1 MTEGAREDSPG
12 IKVLPPLVVL
22 ACFGLGGL
30 VDRLRPWP
38 IAHSWTTLAWL
49 RWAGLALIAAGVA
62 LDLWSLGLFTRQR
75 TSALPF
81 RPASAFVARGPYRF
95 TRNPMYL
102 GMTLMLAG
110 VGLALGRTWI
120 VLAAALAAAI
130 LDRYAIRREER
141 YLERR
146 FGETYFVY
154 RRRVRRWL

>member
-1 MTEGAREDSPG
+1 MTEDAREDSPG
-12 IKVLPPLVVL
+12 IRVLPPLVVL

-30 VDRLRPWP
+30 ADRVRPWP
-38 IAHSWTTLAWL
+38 IAHGWTTLAWL
-49 RWAGLALIAAGVA
+49 RWAGLALVAAGVA
-62 LDLWSLGLFTRQR
+62 LDLWSLRLFTRHG

-102 GMTLMLAG
+102 GMTLTLAG

-146 FGETYFVY
+146 FGADYLGY
-154 RRRVRRWL
+154 KRRVRRWL